1 MAEKEVVITYET
13 LFELLRLEKSREELQ
28 KLSDT
33 FFEDLISYVNNK
45 KTRFESKE
53 SQGILFQRDEREI
66 ARQELENIK
75 KIVKEIYDRR
85 EKKIIANALNKA
97 RTGIT
102 LIDTSKMLASEKIL
116 FSAVS
121 SVLTQFREKV
131 LFELANG
138 RRPNTENLS
147 DSLSLKISTGSLE
160 SPLIPP
166 GNPDRGADI
175 QKEFLG
181 HQSALYEPKE
191 LKTTPNFSE
200 KEPII
205 RKVRFLQPIGEIV
218 GPDLRIYGPYE
229 EGSVED
235 LPNEL
240 ARVLFDRKQA
250 ENI

>member
-33 FFEDLISYVNNK
+33 FFDDLISYVNNK

-75 KIVKEIYDRR
+75 KIVKELYDRR

-102 LIDTSKMLASEKIL
+102 LVDSSKMLAPEKML

-121 SVLTQFREKV
+121 SLLTQFREKV

-138 RRPNTENLS
+138 NLPNVEQLS
-147 DSLSLKISTGSLE
+147 NSLALKIDMSYLE
-160 SPLIPP
+160 SSPASS
-166 GNPDRGADI
+166 DRGREN
-175 QKEFLG
+175 QKG
-181 HQSALYEPKE
+181 SQSPQAMISEPKE

-200 KEPII
+200 RELII
-205 RKVRFLQPIGEIV
+205 RKVRFLQSIGEIV

-229 EGSVED
+229 EGSVGE
-235 LPNEL
+235 LPAEL
-240 ARVLFDRKQA
+240 ARVLFEKKQA
-250 ENI
+250 ENVSN